1 MGDKLLMGNTISELY
16 SNDPWV
22 RDFMEEVYD
31 MFGVP
36 RGTDDCLSREDKI
49 LFVWGMMSLVQ
60 AMKKDEYWLELKEHL
75 DPEDAARKYVQN
87 HYEETGILILE
98 NVGPEEELYTKVNG
112 DDR

>member
-1 MGDKLLMGNTISELY
+1 MDDKLLMGNTISELY

-36 RGTDDCLSREDKI
+36 RGTDDCLSKEDKI
-49 LFVWGMMSLVQ
+49 LFVWGMMSLVH
-60 AMKKDEYWLELKEHL
+60 AMKKDEYWLELKEQL
-75 DPEDAARKYVQN
+75 DPEDAAHEYVQN

-98 NVGPEEELYTKVNG
+98 KPEVDEEFFAKENG